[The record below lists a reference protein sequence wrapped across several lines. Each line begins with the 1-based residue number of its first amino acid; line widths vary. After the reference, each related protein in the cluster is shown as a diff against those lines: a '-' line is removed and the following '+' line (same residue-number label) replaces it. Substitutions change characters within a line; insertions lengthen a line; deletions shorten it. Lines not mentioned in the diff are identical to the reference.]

1 MFEFFLQ
8 GKFDSTRFI
17 GGFSLFYLEIKFQ
30 GWFKSI
36 FSPSPKLQLKAS
48 SLVSIG
54 TTASIFMVLLSKY
67 KLELGINIL

>member
-48 SLVSIG
+48 SL
-54 TTASIFMVLLSKY
+54 Y
-67 KLELGINIL
+67 DR